1 MKLILNED
9 LFDDVDSFIVPEIEI
24 EPIKIE
30 DTNKETPEGIDIGVS
45 NLLINAINDEWET
58 IASYNDIIAN
68 LQNHEDMIPVIQDI
82 VAEENKHVG
91 QLQKILL
98 QISPNVSNI
107 LQGEEEASQQ
117 METNEEGIIF

>member
-9 LFDDVDSFIVPEIEI
+9 LFDDVDSFVVPEIEI

-58 IASYNDIIAN
+58 IAYYNDIIAN
-68 LQNHEDMIPVIQDI
+68 L
-82 VAEENKHVG
+82 
-91 QLQKILL
+91 
-98 QISPNVSNI
+98 
-107 LQGEEEASQQ
+107 
-117 METNEEGIIF
+117 

>member
-9 LFDDVDSFIVPEIEI
+9 LFDDVDSFVVPEIEI

-58 IASYNDIIAN
+58 IAYYNDIIAN